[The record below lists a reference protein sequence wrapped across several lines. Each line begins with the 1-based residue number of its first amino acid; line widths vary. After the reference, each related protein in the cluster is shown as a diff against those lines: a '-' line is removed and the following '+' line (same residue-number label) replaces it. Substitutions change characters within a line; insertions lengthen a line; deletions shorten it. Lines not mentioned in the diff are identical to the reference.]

1 MEDFIVKAQ
10 LAVSEAESAL
20 LAGDFKAVYEK
31 YDEAASL
38 YGAAIRRSSDPKT
51 SESLQKFQTHYS
63 EKARQMQEY
72 LQSESSLMAEDI
84 PPDAQ
89 IDYDAQ
95 SNFEDYYFF
104 TPKQAGDSPIDGF
117 KEPSPTGRG
126 TTGGAGGGPAAPN
139 QANAPNASEKL
150 TVSPLDKLVFPIARG
165 YQTVKNLVYTYSGG
179 HIPHNSRSRSSTSPA
194 SSGPNSLDESFFFI
208 QPDDL
213 ASVEAAT
220 PLVPSDI
227 LQPGDQPPS
236 SPRIGAAPTN
246 SNQIVV
252 DRTQYQHLLDELAM
266 LRTTV
271 MKLRDQNSKLV
282 QRSQPSG
289 MQTLVRENTALKRSL
304 ITLQKRSSA
313 SGIWTQSTDSLQHPS
328 QQTPSSY
335 TAAGGPPSD
344 IAFSPLSLSE
354 ITHNQ
359 HRGGGVQEGSALKEE
374 NERLRR
380 ENENMKQKVQAW
392 KDRWNKLKST
402 ALQKQQ
408 RRSSES
414 AASST
419 VDLPPT

>member
-1 MEDFIVKAQ
+1 VQ
-10 LAVSEAESAL
+10 N
-20 LAGDFKAVYEK
+20 
-31 YDEAASL
+31 
-38 YGAAIRRSSDPKT
+38 
-51 SESLQKFQTHYS
+51 SESLQKFQAHYS

-72 LQSESSLMAEDI
+72 LQSESSLMAEDVGS
-84 PPDAQ
+84 DVQ
-89 IDYDAQ
+89 IDYDAH
-95 SNFEDYYFF
+95 SNFEDYYYF
-104 TPKQAGDSPIDGF
+104 TPKLLSDSPVDQL

-126 TTGGAGGGPAAPN
+126 ASGGTSSNPSGAA
-139 QANAPNASEKL
+139 NASEKL

-179 HIPHNSRSRSSTSPA
+179 HVPHSRSRSSTSPA

-227 LQPGDQPPS
+227 QPELGPPS
-236 SPRIGAAPTN
+236 SPRIGAAPAQGAIN
-246 SNQIVV
+246 PNQVLI
-252 DRTQYQHLLDELAM
+252 DRNQYQQLVDEITM

-282 QRSQPSG
+282 QRAQPSG

-304 ITLQKRSSA
+304 ISLQKRSSA
-313 SGIWTQSTDSLQHPS
+313 SGIWTQSSDSV
-328 QQTPSSY
+328 QQTPSSF
-335 TAAGGPPSD
+335 TAAAGPPSD
-344 IAFSPLSLSE
+344 VALSPLSLSE
-354 ITHNQ
+354 ISHLPQ
-359 HRGGGVQEGSALKEE
+359 RVGVQEGSSLKEE

-392 KDRWNKLKST
+392 KDRWSKLKST

-414 AASST
+414 GASST
-419 VDLPPT
+419 VDLPQT